1 LPDRLRLN
9 SLQAQKHKKDQEQQS
24 GIDWPRQ
31 DPEKGIPL
39 PEFNG
44 W

>member
-24 GIDWPRQ
+24 DKDWPKQ
-31 DPEKGIPL
+31 DPENGIPL
-39 PEFNG
+39 AEFKG
-44 W
+44 